1 MSGRCKALVLQ
12 CAKRDISETQLPY
25 VLMCLV
31 EMPACTFLGFFRL
44 VARRER
50 LDDFDDFIAFFLIAR
65 TRAAVMLL
73 SDFRPDGQYRT
84 SRLGHDVVD
93 RADFQVRGR

>member
-1 MSGRCKALVLQ
+1 MLQ
-12 CAKRDISETQLPY
+12 SAKRDISETQLPY

-50 LDDFDDFIAFFLIAR
+50 LDDCDGFIAFFLIAR
-65 TRAAVMLL
+65 TRAAVTLPVRF
-73 SDFRPDGQYRT
+73 SAGRSVPDKAPGPR
-84 SRLGHDVVD
+84 RCGPC
-93 RADFQVRGR
+93 